1 MFFPPEILQKIIDS
15 QNKQKQLNKI
25 LEKEQKEIN

>member
-25 LEKEQKEIN
+25 SEEEQK